1 MQITGKY
8 EQDQNFTT
16 VYTEDTLYTVA
27 RSTGDWSSVK
37 IGDRMANGYALTP
50 DLFRQWKAECTEEG
64 TFHLSEN

>member
-37 IGDRMANGYALTP
+37 IGDRMANGHVLTP
-50 DLFRQWKAECTEEG
+50 DLFQQWKAECTEEG
-64 TFHLSEN
+64 TFNLPEN